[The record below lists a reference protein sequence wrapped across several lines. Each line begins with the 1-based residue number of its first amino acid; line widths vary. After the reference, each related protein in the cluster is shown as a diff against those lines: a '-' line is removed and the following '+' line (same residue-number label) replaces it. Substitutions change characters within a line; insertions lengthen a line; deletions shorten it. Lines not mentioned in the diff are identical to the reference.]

1 MSLEGGFEGLKT
13 SIWGHSLPCA
23 FSLRCVLSVCRS
35 SHCAYL
41 LSLFL
46 CKMVSPSGSIRFDK
60 PAHPSELPWSMQFFV
75 LFCCCLFCHHEK
87 IPEENNLERKHLFR
101 LLVLEDPVNGG
112 MDFVLGLRQADYHGS
127 RDMLRRDGSPR
138 SSQEMG
144 ERKSGLVVECFLL
157 HFFNPGSHLLNG
169 AVPIQGRV
177 FPIRC
182 CPYNN
187 HLWNDPTDTPSPRE
201 GAVPIT

>member
-1 MSLEGGFEGLKT
+1 M
-13 SIWGHSLPCA
+13 CA
-23 FSLRCVLSVCRS
+23 LSS

-46 CKMVSPSGSIRFDK
+46 CKIVSPSGSIGFDK
-60 PAHPSELPWSMQFFV
+60 PAHPSELPWSMQFFCFV
-75 LFCCCLFCHHEK
+75 LLLF
-87 IPEENNLERKHLFR
+87 ILSSWENTRGKQLSKKTLVSTPGFR
-101 LLVLEDPVNGG
+101 GSSQWWNGR
-112 MDFVLGLRQADYHGS
+112 FVLGLRQADYHGS
-127 RDMLRRDGSPR
+127 RDMLRRDGSPL

-144 ERKSGLVVECFLL
+144 ERESGLVVECFLL

-187 HLWNDPTDTPSPRE
+187 HLWSDPTDTPSPRE

>member
-1 MSLEGGFEGLKT
+1 M
-13 SIWGHSLPCA
+13 CA
-23 FSLRCVLSVCRS
+23 LSS
-35 SHCAYL
+35 SHYAYL

-46 CKMVSPSGSIRFDK
+46 CKIVSPSGSIRFDK
-60 PAHPSELPWSMQFFV
+60 PAHPSELPWSMQSFV

-87 IPEENNLERKHLFR
+87 IPEENNLARKHLFR

-112 MDFVLGLRQADYHGS
+112 MVALFWAWDRQITMAAGICWGGMVH
-127 RDMLRRDGSPR
+127 LLAARRW
-138 SSQEMG
+138 
-144 ERKSGLVVECFLL
+144 ERESGLVVECFLL

-187 HLWNDPTDTPSPRE
+187 HLWSDPTDTPSPRE
-201 GAVPIT
+201 GAVLIT